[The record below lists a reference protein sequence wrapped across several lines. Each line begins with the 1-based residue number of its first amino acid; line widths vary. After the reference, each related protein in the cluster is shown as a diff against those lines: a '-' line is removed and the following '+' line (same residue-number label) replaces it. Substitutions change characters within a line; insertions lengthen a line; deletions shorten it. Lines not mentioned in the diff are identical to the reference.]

1 MLQQYVVVICSNRVI
16 CCFHKVILLYA
27 RCLDTASIRQT
38 KINRSREDLDVILQ
52 LLESDYLKEE
62 LQLELDEIA
71 EEIRVFSS
79 KVLANFHFCK
89 GEMCCPYH
97 AQKMLGLVDTFSL

>member
-1 MLQQYVVVICSNRVI
+1 MLQQYAAVICSNRAI
-16 CCFHKVILLYA
+16 CCFHKVILFYV
-27 RCLDTASIRQT
+27 RCLDNASIRPT

-71 EEIRVFSS
+71 EETRVFSS
-79 KVLANFHFCK
+79 KFLANFHFCIR
-89 GEMCCPYH
+89 EICCPYH
-97 AQKMLGLVDTFSL
+97 A